1 MKKQMANIITGCR
14 ILCSGWLLLIPV
26 FSVRFYVVY
35 LFCGLTD
42 MADGIIARKTNS
54 ESELGARLDSAADLI
69 FAAAAFVKIL
79 PELVLPGW
87 VWGWMIVILIIRA
100 VNAAAGFIREKRL
113 IFRHT
118 VLNKMTGLLLFLL
131 PLTPAFIDL
140 KSGAAAVCVMASA
153 AAVQEGYLI
162 KAERNSDSPQ
172 NSKKTDL

>member
-1 MKKQMANIITGCR
+1 MKKHIANIITGCR
-14 ILCSGWLLLIPV
+14 VLCSVWLLMIPV

-35 LFCGLTD
+35 LICGLTD

-54 ESELGARLDSAADLI
+54 ESGLGARLDSAADFV
-69 FAAAAFVKIL
+69 FAAAAFIKIL
-79 PELVLPGW
+79 TEMALPGW

-100 VNAAAGFIREKRL
+100 INAAAGFIREKRL

-140 KSGAAAVCVMASA
+140 RYSAAAVCAMASA
-153 AAVQEGYLI
+153 ASVQEGWLI
-162 KAERNSDSPQ
+162 RTGRSSD
-172 NSKKTDL
+172 